1 MSALIKCY
9 FDKACTDQ
17 LFKNDISYDMQ
28 LGPRTGLDGDTGE
41 VYSKS
46 IFLRNEGDCKAYNIR
61 VKEVGDL
68 NDFFYMS
75 TSLGK
80 NENVLIAVPDMEP
93 GAVEELILTAVIPK
107 GTKNTS
113 DYLEYTIEYLTAPRP
128 EVEQETTPFTAI
140 NPKLY
145 YKSTNIPDKA
155 PAGKPYGTGPYGIP
169 LYGQEG
175 LIHQSLTVN
184 GDLPILGMAHT
195 FINADVVIASRYTG
209 EEATIEDI
217 QSYYTS
223 RYMMLGCFDGPALP
237 MWTELSNEQ
246 NLI

>member
-1 MSALIKCY
+1 MSAIIKCY
-9 FDKACTDQ
+9 FDKDCTEEV
-17 LFKNDISYDMQ
+17 FKNAISYDMQ

-41 VYSKS
+41 VYNTS
-46 IFLRNEGDCKAYNIR
+46 IFLRNEGDCKAYNVR

-68 NDFFYMS
+68 NDYFFMS
-75 TSLGK
+75 TRLGS
-80 NENVLIAVPDMEP
+80 NEQFIIAVPDIEP
-93 GAVEELILTAVIPK
+93 GRVEELVLTAVIPK
-107 GTKNTS
+107 GTKNS
-113 DYLEYTIEYLTAPRP
+113 KDYLEYTIEYLTAPRL
-128 EVEQETTPFTAI
+128 EVAQETTDYASTPS
-140 NPKLY
+140 KLY
-145 YKSTNIPDKA
+145 YKSTDIPAKA

-175 LIHQSLTVN
+175 LIRQSMSIE
-184 GDLPILGMAHT
+184 GDLPILGMAYT
-195 FINADVVIASRYTG
+195 FLNASVTIASRYTG
-209 EEATIEDI
+209 NEATIEDI